1 MKFTTKKPD
10 LLKAVS
16 IVSRLAT
23 TRASL
28 PILQNIYLETDGNL
42 LKLRS
47 TDLEQTLEVD
57 IEGRVE
63 ENGAI
68 TVPARL
74 ITEYLQNN
82 TDEQVTL
89 FTEDLTT
96 HISST
101 NHQAKIKGMDAG
113 EYPSL
118 PKTKTDTSIN
128 LNPKVLEAAISKTL
142 FAAASDDTRPILTG
156 LLFRF
161 EEKNLTV
168 VGTDGYR
175 LAYAKIATP
184 TALTGNFILPKRAL
198 LEVTRLMGED
208 EVEITL
214 TPSQARFT
222 CGQTRLITRVL
233 DGTFPAYEGIIPKS
247 KKFEVEINTSALLQ
261 SLKLASLFSRDSAYS
276 TKLELEGRKLKIT
289 ATSPTLGENTNE
301 VDLNKEVSEKFTISA
316 NAQYLTDA
324 LAVMSG
330 DVALALLDDKSPIVL
345 TVPKQDDY
353 LYLVMPLRNN

>member
-1 MKFTTKKPD
+1 MKFTTKKAD

-16 IVSRLAT
+16 VVGRLAT

-47 TDLEQTLEVD
+47 TDLEQTLEMD

-68 TVPARL
+68 TIPARL
-74 ITEYLQNN
+74 LTDYLQNN

-89 FTEDLTT
+89 ATDDLTT
-96 HISST
+96 HITST
-101 NHQAKIKGMDAG
+101 NHQARIKGMDAG

-118 PKTKTDTSIN
+118 PKTKTETAIT
-128 LNPKVLEAAISKTL
+128 LNPSILTGAITKTL

-161 EEKNLTV
+161 ESKLLTI

-175 LAYAKIATP
+175 LATTKIELATP
-184 TALTGNFILPKRAL
+184 FTGDYIIPRRSLQ
-198 LEVTRLMGED
+198 EISRLVEEE
-208 EVEITL
+208 EVEVVL

-222 CGQTRLITRVL
+222 SGPVRLITRVL
-233 DGTFPAYEGIIPKS
+233 DGTFPAFEAIIPKT
-247 KKFEVEINTSALLQ
+247 KKFEVKLNSNSLLQ

-276 TKLELEGRKLKIT
+276 TKLELDGTKLRLS
-289 ATSPTLGENTNE
+289 AVSPTLGENTNE
-301 VDLNKEVSEKFTISA
+301 ITLEKAVEEKFVISA
-316 NAQYLTDA
+316 NAQYLIDA
-324 LAVMSG
+324 LGVVTG
-330 DVALALLDDKSPIVL
+330 DIVLAFVDDKSPIVL
-345 TVPKQDDY
+345 TVPTEKNY
-353 LYLVMPLRNN
+353 LYLVMPLRNS